1 MDKRNDSESGVILFT
16 SAKGGS
22 GCSFLVNSVASYLA
36 LKTTANI
43 LLLDMNIGKR
53 DSRTVFDIDEKIS
66 RDFGDIEEIVKNM
79 NTQVL
84 KKLVLNLR
92 SSLNIILPPL
102 KMDKT
107 GILREENLNIFI
119 ECLRDHF
126 DIILVDMPYYLLSS
140 INIVEVDI
148 ADRIVFVTLPDVY
161 SAGNCRILMNHI
173 EHIRPGIDWY
183 MVVNKYNIRVPISP
197 AGLANILQYPVTTFI
212 PYDRDIQFLVQTRGP
227 FHMFNYNLRIVKSI
241 KDFSMKIYEELLK

>member
-84 KKLVLNLR
+84 KKLVLNLE

-107 GILREENLNIFI
+107 
-119 ECLRDHF
+119 
-126 DIILVDMPYYLLSS
+126 
-140 INIVEVDI
+140 
-148 ADRIVFVTLPDVY
+148 
-161 SAGNCRILMNHI
+161 
-173 EHIRPGIDWY
+173 
-183 MVVNKYNIRVPISP
+183 
-197 AGLANILQYPVTTFI
+197 
-212 PYDRDIQFLVQTRGP
+212 
-227 FHMFNYNLRIVKSI
+227 
-241 KDFSMKIYEELLK
+241 